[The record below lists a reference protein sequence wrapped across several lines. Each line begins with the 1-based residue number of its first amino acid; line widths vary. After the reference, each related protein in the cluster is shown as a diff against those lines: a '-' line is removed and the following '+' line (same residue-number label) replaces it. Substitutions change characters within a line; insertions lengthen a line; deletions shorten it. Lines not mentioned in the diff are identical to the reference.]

1 MKKILLAAV
10 AALAIVGCSQNEEI
24 EKAGEKAEIN
34 FGTVV
39 KAGTKAAITETDNF
53 ATFTVRAYKTEDKMV
68 AAPALSSVFMNDLL
82 VERTLPN
89 TEWTH
94 TGTFYWP
101 LSGYVQFF
109 ATSPKQALKV
119 TTGYPTFDYTIATAD
134 KQVDLVAA
142 NVIDAEKTK
151 SAVDLAFQH
160 LLTQIN
166 FSIKGDTK
174 DFTYTVTK
182 LELKGAKDK
191 STFTFN
197 GSEIIGSWGTPEIS
211 AADVSYV
218 YDKASLSVTPV
229 TADPDKETAFE
240 ATGNALFMLMPQTL
254 EGVTLEI
261 TYSAA
266 PMSDLTAKTFD
277 GVKTVNLTGTWG
289 MGKSIRYTLKLTS
302 DAADITF
309 NPSVSGWGDETPG
322 TNTNPVTKP

>member
-142 NVIDAEKTK
+142 NVIEGET
-151 SAVDLAFQH
+151 
-160 LLTQIN
+160 N
-166 FSIKGDTK
+166 

-218 YDKASLSVTPV
+218 YDKASVSVTPV

-261 TYSAA
+261 THSAA